1 MENPHAD
8 LIAKFYQAFQKG
20 DAQSMV
26 DCYHSNIEF
35 HDPAFG
41 PLKGEEAKNMWRMLL
56 NRAKDLEISY
66 YDVKADGESG
76 SANWEAKY
84 TFSKTNR
91 KVHNI
96 IQARFEF
103 KEGKII
109 KHRDHF
115 NFWKWCGMALGPTGW
130 MLGWSSFLKSKV
142 RKQSLQLLRKF
153 AHSQNN

>member
-1 MENPHAD
+1 MENSHAD
-8 LIAKFYQAFQKG
+8 LITKFYRAFQKG
-20 DAQSMV
+20 DAQSMI

-41 PLKGEEAKNMWRMLL
+41 PLEGEEAKNMWKMLVS
-56 NRAKDLEISY
+56 RAKDLEISF
-66 YDVKADGESG
+66 YDVETDGETG
-76 SANWEAKY
+76 SATWEAKY

-115 NFWKWCGMALGPTGW
+115 NIWKWCGMALGPMGW
-130 MLGWSSFLKSKV
+130 LLGWSNLLQSRI
-142 RKQSLQLLRKF
+142 RKQSLQLLQKF
-153 AHSQNN
+153 MDDT

>member
-1 MENPHAD
+1 
-8 LIAKFYQAFQKG
+8 
-20 DAQSMV
+20 MV

-96 IQARFEF
+96 IQARFEQ
-103 KEGKII
+103 KPTKCII
-109 KHRDHF
+109 L
-115 NFWKWCGMALGPTGW
+115 C
-130 MLGWSSFLKSKV
+130 SE
-142 RKQSLQLLRKF
+142 
-153 AHSQNN
+153 

>member
-1 MENPHAD
+1 
-8 LIAKFYQAFQKG
+8 
-20 DAQSMV
+20 MV

-41 PLKGEEAKNMWRMLL
+41 PLKGEEAKNMWKMLVS
-56 NRAKDLEISY
+56 RAKDLEINF
-66 YDVKADGESG
+66 YDVKSDGESG
-76 SANWEAKY
+76 SATWEAKY

-109 KHRDHF
+109 KHQDHF

-142 RKQSLQLLRKF
+142 RKQSRQLLRKF
-153 AHSQNN
+153 MESMDDT